1 MTQHVKQQMVEAIP
15 AVAAIATWL
24 AGIPVEKWAA
34 AAGLGF
40 IVLQAV
46 GFLWRL
52 LRDMRHERERIM
64 RAEPPPPRSQKEA
77 P

>member
-1 MTQHVKQQMVEAIP
+1 MTQQAKQNLIEAIP
-15 AVAAIATWL
+15 AAAAIATWL

-52 LRDMRHERERIM
+52 LRDMRHERERTM
-64 RAEPPPPRSQKEA
+64 RSEPPPPKHQKEA